1 MTRRPGFVSA
11 TGIVV
16 AIVLLLGIVTWD
28 LVRGPT
34 LFSPGP
40 LNAEATGPA
49 LGGVTNHAQLGDDCG
64 ACHPSPSSSATMAD
78 RCLDC
83 HKTIGADIKAKEGV
97 HGRLAGAQ
105 SSPTCR
111 GCHPEHNGP
120 NGALTSLDGVTFPH
134 DLTGFSLRGHRETAK
149 GARFACTDC
158 HPKDYTTFDQ
168 SLCSDC
174 HAAIDAAFMSRHEAA
189 YGKDCLACH
198 DGSGGANIDHSK
210 FSFKLTGKH
219 ARVACKD
226 CHSGTGSLQQYRDT
240 PQDCYSCHAKDDE
253 HDGAYGRQCGD
264 CHTPADWGEATF
276 DHAVFPL
283 DHGSEERKAT
293 CQTCHPTDTK
303 SYTCYGC
310 HEHTTGNVLNQHE
323 GKSLAELADCIECH
337 PGGREAEGD

>member
-1 MTRRPGFVSA
+1 MTKRPGFVSA

-28 LVRGPT
+28 LVRGPA

-64 ACHPSPSSSATMAD
+64 ACHPPPSSSATMAD

-83 HKTIGADIKAKEGV
+83 HKAIGADIKAKEGI

-120 NGALTSLDGVTFPH
+120 KGALTSLDGVTFPH

-198 DGSGGANIDHSK
+198 DGSGGGQHRPQQVLLQADRQARRGGVQRLPLEAPDPSRT
-210 FSFKLTGKH
+210 TGTRH
-219 ARVACKD
+219 RTATRATPRTTSTTARTGA
-226 CHSGTGSLQQYRDT
+226 SAGTAT
-240 PQDCYSCHAKDDE
+240 PPRTGAMPLSITPSSRSTTAAKS
-253 HDGAYGRQCGD
+253 ARP
-264 CHTPADWGEATF
+264 PARRATR
-276 DHAVFPL
+276 PI
-283 DHGSEERKAT
+283 
-293 CQTCHPTDTK
+293 TK

-337 PGGREAEGD
+337 PGGRQGGD